1 MQDALTRFF
10 REQFALV
17 DRQVFSDLKAFAD
30 LDLSAEDD
38 RLRRLIVPIITGI
51 LQQAADSAIERIG
64 GATRGL
70 VYPYRGL

>member
-1 MQDALTRFF
+1 MNRLRSAYYPPMQDALTRFF

-38 RLRRLIVPIITGI
+38 RLRRLHCAYHYRHITTGSG
-51 LQQAADSAIERIG
+51 QRD
-64 GATRGL
+64 
-70 VYPYRGL
+70 